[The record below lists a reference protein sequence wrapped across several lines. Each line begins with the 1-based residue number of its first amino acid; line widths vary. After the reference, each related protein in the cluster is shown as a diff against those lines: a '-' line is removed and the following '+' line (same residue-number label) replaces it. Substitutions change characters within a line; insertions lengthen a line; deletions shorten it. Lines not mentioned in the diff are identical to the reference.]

1 MSDKSNATVAEK
13 IAQLDELVAWFDS
26 EEITLETALD
36 KFSVAET
43 LAREIEEDLA
53 ALKNDIEVVKA
64 RFDQVDG

>member
-13 IAQLDELVAWFDS
+13 IAQLDELVAWIDS
-26 EEITLETALD
+26 EEFTLETALD
-36 KFSVAET
+36 KFSAAET